1 MSTTTKT
8 KKLTATAL
16 NTLDAKNN
24 KRKKIYVTDQRYEVQ
39 IHTFFRKS
47 LIDNV
52 NTNYLSIID
61 QLRQKTDVT
70 DQLIKDTVGLYNTLL
85 LKEFTDLPIPKKLDV
100 EKLIK
105 VTNMLLDNGIMEEV
119 LTQFPEQELK
129 KLEEQF
135 RALQE
140 RMAAMVSE
148 LAITRSQQVAHE
160 SAHESV

>member
-1 MSTTTKT
+1 MATTKT
-8 KKLTATAL
+8 KKLTAAAL
-16 NTLDAKNN
+16 STLDAKNN
-24 KRKKIYVTDQRYEVQ
+24 QRKTIYVTDQQYEVQ

-52 NTNYLSIID
+52 NTNYLSLID

-70 DQLIKDTVGLYNTLL
+70 DQVIKDTVGLYNTLL
-85 LKEFTDLPIPKKLDV
+85 LKEFSDLPIPRKLDV

-119 LTQFPEQELK
+119 LTQFPDLELR

-135 RALQE
+135 KALQE
-140 RMAAMVSE
+140 KMAVMVSE
-148 LAITRSQQVAHE
+148 LALTRAQQSTDE
-160 SAHESV
+160 II

>member
-24 KRKKIYVTDQRYEVQ
+24 KRKKIYVTEQHYEVQ